1 MCFMCY
7 LCMGAV
13 SCAPR
18 RILSGFAYLSLV
30 RIHVSFY
37 YDCFPMPAN
46 PSGRT
51 VQLRERQMNQTFR
64 GRNGKCERHNER
76 NEKSIFT
83 LGRDLMLTHPCRAIT
98 KAVRAQWAAN
108 EEKKLGLDS
117 VIWISFY
124 LQALPRGPPV
134 FILNH
139 DGPKRREN
147 WNRFEK
153 VSS

>member
-1 MCFMCY
+1 MCY

-13 SCAPR
+13 SCVLR
-18 RILSGFAYLSLV
+18 RILSVFAYLFSNSRELLL
-30 RIHVSFY
+30 RLLSTN
-37 YDCFPMPAN
+37 ARR
-46 PSGRT
+46 PSRSYSAAAWATNEPKAGKWKCVHAITRS
-51 VQLRERQMNQTFR
+51 R
-64 GRNGKCERHNER
+64 RNV

-98 KAVRAQWAAN
+98 KGVRAQWAAN

-124 LQALPRGPPV
+124 LQAFPRGPPV